1 MNLID
6 RYVDEVGRHLP
17 EKDRTDIAAEIRSMV
32 EDMIEERGHQP
43 KSANDKVITQ
53 ALEDLGDPK
62 LLASK
67 YSPAKHYLIGPDWYD
82 LYLTILKRVLS
93 TALPIVAT
101 IAFTVALTKDP
112 LDFANAVGQAIGG
125 VIDVGTGI
133 LFWVTVGFIIAERTD
148 ANVEDLGG
156 SKPKAWTIDQLP
168 KWPARRQISIGESL
182 TNIVFFTIFVAWVL
196 LPPFFAWLRGD
207 EGFVHVFHPDLWNI
221 WFPIFFVIAALTL
234 ILEFFKL
241 KIGNWTP
248 ALTVSN
254 VILCIGSIVYV
265 VVLVTSQEIFN
276 PAFLATL
283 TESVPA
289 EEFGNVASWARW
301 SVNISTAVI
310 IGIYVWDMVDSVI
323 KARQLHGNE
332 PQTPAAIRKTS

>member
-6 RYVDEVGRHLP
+6 RYIDEVGRHLP
-17 EKDRTDIAAEIRSMV
+17 EKDRTDIEAEIRSMV
-32 EDMIEERGHQP
+32 EDMIDERSERGHQP
-43 KSANDKVITQ
+43 KSADEKVVTQ
-53 ALEDLGDPK
+53 TLEDLGDPK
-62 LLASK
+62 LLANK
-67 YSPAKHYLIGPDWYD
+67 YSPAKRYLIGPDWYE

-93 TALPIVAT
+93 TALPVVAI

-112 LDFANAVGQAIGG
+112 LDFVNAVGQAIGG
-125 VIDVGTGI
+125 VIDVGIGI

-148 ANVEDLGG
+148 AKPEEMGG
-156 SKPKAWTIDQLP
+156 STPKAWTIDQLP
-168 KWPARRQISIGESL
+168 KFPAKRQISVGESL
-182 TNIVFFTIFVAWVL
+182 TNIVFFTIFIAWVL

-207 EGFVHVFHPDLWNI
+207 EGFVHVFHPDLWNV

-254 VILCIGSIVYV
+254 VVLCIGSIVYV
-265 VVLVTSQEIFN
+265 ALLVTNQEVFN

-283 TESVPA
+283 TERVPA
-289 EEFGNVASWARW
+289 EDLGNVASWAEW
-301 SVNISTAVI
+301 TVNISAAII
-310 IGIYVWDMVDSVI
+310 IGIYVWDMADSVI
-323 KARQLHGNE
+323 KSRRLV
-332 PQTPAAIRKTS
+332 R

>member
-17 EKDRTDIAAEIRSMV
+17 EKDRSDIQAEIRSMV
-32 EDMIEERGHQP
+32 EDMLEERGQQP
-43 KSANDKVITQ
+43 KSADDKVITET
-53 ALEDLGDPK
+53 LEALGDPK
-62 LLASK
+62 LLAHK

-82 LYLTILKRVLS
+82 LYLTILKRVLY
-93 TALPIVAT
+93 TTLPIVA
-101 IAFTVALTKDP
+101 IVAFTVALAKDP
-112 LDFANAVGQAIGG
+112 LDFVNAVGQAFGG
-125 VIDVGTGI
+125 VIDAGTGI

-148 ANVEDLGG
+148 ANPEELRG
-156 SKPKAWTIDQLP
+156 STPKAWTVDQLP
-168 KWPARRQISIGESL
+168 KLPARRQISIGESL
-182 TNIVFFTIFVAWVL
+182 TNIVFFTIFIAWVL

-207 EGFVHVFHPDLWNI
+207 EGFVHVFHPDLWSI

-254 VILCIGSIVYV
+254 VILCIGSIVYIIL
-265 VVLVTSQEIFN
+265 LVTTQEIFN

-283 TESVPA
+283 NESVPA
-289 EEFGNVASWARW
+289 EEVGNVDSWAKWTVR
-301 SVNISTAVI
+301 ISAAI
-310 IGIYVWDMVDSVI
+310 IVGIYVWDMIDSVI
-323 KARQLHGNE
+323 KSRRLV
-332 PQTPAAIRKTS
+332 R